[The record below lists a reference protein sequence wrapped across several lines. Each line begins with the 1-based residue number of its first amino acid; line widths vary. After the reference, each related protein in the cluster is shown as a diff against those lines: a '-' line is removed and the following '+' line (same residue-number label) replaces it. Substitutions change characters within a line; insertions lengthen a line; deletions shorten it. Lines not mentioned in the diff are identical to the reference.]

1 MLKKACVLRFSRANR
16 KKKVDGEGILAI
28 ILLSGVHGV
37 GKTTLCQKINEKFG
51 LHCFSASALIKS
63 YKINLLN
70 ESTKLV
76 ENIDVN
82 QQALI
87 ASIEKLR
94 IKYKLFILDGHSSLL
109 NTSGDIICLDSEIF
123 RKMSVSSILTLYEKP
138 RIILER
144 LNVRDG
150 YSPNLKK
157 IILHQK
163 IEIQNSRKISLDIGA
178 DYNVCC
184 SNDWCCIASAINKN
198 MRG

>member
-1 MLKKACVLRFSRANR
+1 MSYVFRVLTAKKIVNS
-16 KKKVDGEGILAI
+16 EGILAI

-37 GKTTLCQKINEKFG
+37 GKTTLCQKISEKFG

-76 ENIDVN
+76 ENIDAN

-94 IKYKLFILDGHSSLL
+94 MKYKVFILDGHSSLL
-109 NTSGDIICLDSEIF
+109 NISGDIICLDSEIF
-123 RKMSVSSILTLYEKP
+123 RKISVSSILALYEKP

-144 LNVRDG
+144 LNARDG
-150 YSPNLKK
+150 YSPNLKN

-163 IEIQNSRKISLDIGA
+163 IEIQNSRKISLDIGV
-178 DYNVCC
+178 DYSVCC
-184 SNDWCCIASAINKN
+184 SDAWCCIASAINKN